1 MIQVVGI
8 SQVGIEAPETIPVTD
23 GTTLWAL
30 GTGALGGVA
39 SIILAHRAT
48 QEKWTEFPAWALILG
63 IVVASAANIVIA
75 CTLRG
80 KQSGIMRRRK

>member
-1 MIQVVGI
+1 MIQTVGI
-8 SQVGIEAPETIPVTD
+8 SRVGIEAPETIPVTD

-48 QEKWTEFPAWALILG
+48 QEKWVEFPAWALILG
-63 IVVASAANIVIA
+63 IVVASAANIAIA
-75 CTLRG
+75 LTLKG
-80 KQSGIMRRRK
+80 E